1 MEGLAKER
9 AIAKGAFTRKVKV
22 MNSSLNNQ
30 EPLNI
35 LKAILDE
42 VNTAF
47 LRIEESNNK
56 LISEATT
63 ETEIETFNQY
73 ILPIEQERVNVNSKY
88 YRLEVEQIKVKQIE
102 ESKKFCVNKL
112 SAPLFNGDM

>member
-73 ILPIEQERVNVNSKY
+73 ILQIEQERVSVNSKY
-88 YRLEVEQIKVKQIE
+88 YRLAVEQNKIK
-102 ESKKFCVNKL
+102 
-112 SAPLFNGDM
+112 